1 MIKKQIYISISNKDD
16 LYIEKML
23 ENDPDFANLGNLAS
37 MALKQYIKKYKED
50 KKDEEWKI
58 DKT

>member
-37 MALKQYIKKYKED
+37 MALKQYIKKYQ
-50 KKDEEWKI
+50 
-58 DKT
+58 